1 MEHMNEELYEALE
14 QLVDYLHGNPSLY
27 EGDDNDVLGKLM
39 YQATEVLE
47 QARLTHTFM
56 NLSVSR

>member
-1 MEHMNEELYEALE
+1 MEYINAELYEALE

-27 EGDDNDVLGKLM
+27 EGDDVLGKLM

-47 QARLTHTFM
+47 QVRMTHSFM
-56 NLSVSR
+56 EPYGVH

>member
-1 MEHMNEELYEALE
+1 MEHINAELYEALE

-27 EGDDNDVLGKLM
+27 EGDDNHVLRKLI

-47 QARLTHTFM
+47 QARMTHSFM

>member
-1 MEHMNEELYEALE
+1 MEYINAELYEALE

-27 EGDDNDVLGKLM
+27 EGDDVLGKLM

-47 QARLTHTFM
+47 QARMTHTFM
-56 NLSVSR
+56 N